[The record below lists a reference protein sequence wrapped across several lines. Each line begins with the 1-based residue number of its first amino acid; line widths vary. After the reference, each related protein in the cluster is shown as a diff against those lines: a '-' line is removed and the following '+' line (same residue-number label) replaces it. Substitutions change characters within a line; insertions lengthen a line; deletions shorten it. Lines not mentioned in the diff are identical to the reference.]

1 MDKITPERRSANMA
15 RIRSA
20 DTKPEIVVRRLAH
33 QLGYRFR
40 LHRRDLP
47 GNPDLVFVKQ
57 HKIIFVHG
65 CYWHGHGCKVG
76 GTGAKSNQDYWRP
89 KIARNKERD
98 DLAAAALRKSGWKVF
113 VVWECETR
121 DEAKLKD
128 RLRRFLTRAYSIAS

>member
-20 DTKPEIVVRRLAH
+20 NTKPEMIVRRMAH
-33 QLGYRFR
+33 RLGFRFR

-47 GNPDLVFVKQ
+47 GKPDLVFAGRR
-57 HKIIFVHG
+57 KIIFVHG

-76 GTGAKSNQDYWRP
+76 GTGAKSHQAYWGP
-89 KIARNKERD
+89 KIARNRERD
-98 DLAAAALRKSGWKVF
+98 ASAIAALTELGWKVL

-121 DEAKLKD
+121 NETGLPK
-128 RLRRFLTRAYSIAS
+128 RLRRFLK